1 MCLLALQLLSSGL
14 SIVPADQQQFFVR
27 TRLICLWS
35 AIEHSMAD
43 TFALFNSWE
52 LLALFYAM
60 LSG

>member
-14 SIVPADQQQFFVR
+14 SIVPDDQQQFFVR

-43 TFALFNSWE
+43 TFALFNS
-52 LLALFYAM
+52 
-60 LSG
+60 